1 MTTNYVRVIDGVT
14 YDFSDFDVTWQFVND
29 KIVEIVQEIIDTFV
43 QSRKRLRDGRET
55 FESYLRR
62 IETDS
67 KQQTQAV
74 TKRVQYDINDA
85 LDELIERYNLKDII
99 KGGDGSG
106 KDYLHVPTETPV
118 ELKTSGGEDKQDA
131 CLGNISSSVKVD
143 DTIVM
148 RYKLTDNRISHWQCV
163 CIKNSNEKWKN
174 YNPIRYKRDKKT
186 RQFILDA
193 NGNKIRQDSSYSS
206 LKAQLKDKDD
216 IVCYSGDI
224 DLKDLWIYFIKEEI
238 NA

>member
-1 MTTNYVRVIDGVT
+1 MSNYIRVIDGIT
-14 YDFSDFDVTWQFVND
+14 YNFNDFDITWQFVND
-29 KIVEIVQEIIDTFV
+29 NIVGIVQEMIDTFV

-85 LDELIERYNLKDII
+85 LDELIERYNLQDII

-106 KDYLHVPTETPV
+106 KDYMHVPTNTPV
-118 ELKTSGGEDKQDA
+118 ELKTSGGKDNENA

-148 RYKLTDNRISHWQCV
+148 RYTLTGNRLSHWQCV
-163 CIKNSNEKWKN
+163 RIKNSSEKWKN

-186 RQFILDA
+186 KQFLLDE

-206 LKAQLKDKDD
+206 LKAKVTDEDD
-216 IVCYSGDI
+216 ILCYSGDI
-224 DLKDLWIYFIKEEI
+224 DCKDVWIYFIKEEI